1 LSALLGVV
9 AIASACQQPV
19 APSAPPT
26 NAAPPTSAAPPVA
39 AGPKWPNEPAGMRV
53 VADWGLDEVPPA
65 TARDVAIPGS
75 PGWKVAAGAEVNS
88 PRGWLQLASDPAAP
102 ISAPHVYDFV
112 YPQGMV
118 EGNAPA
124 TVYFGGLR
132 TRAIYVAF
140 WWKTSVPFDRG
151 PSGNKIAFMFN
162 GNGQLFMTLLPD
174 GRLHVLPEYPGD
186 FKWRDPL
193 PNAAAV
199 TLGAWHLVEWFADL
213 SDGTLQWWLDGAL
226 NGSHRD
232 LSNRSDFDEF
242 QFSPTW
248 GGNTGNRKRQTD
260 HYWFDHVHLS
270 VQ

>member
-1 LSALLGVV
+1 
-9 AIASACQQPV
+9 
-19 APSAPPT
+19 
-26 NAAPPTSAAPPVA
+26 
-39 AGPKWPNEPAGMRV
+39 MREV
-53 VADWGLDEVPPA
+53 SDWGFDDAPPA
-65 TARDVAIPGS
+65 TPGDASIPGS
-75 PGWKVAAGAEVNS
+75 PGWKVAAGAEINS
-88 PRGWLQLASDPAAP
+88 PRGWLQLASDPRAPMSAAT
-102 ISAPHVYDFV
+102 VYDFV

-124 TVYFGGLR
+124 TVYLGGLR
-132 TRAIYVAF
+132 TRAIYAAF

-162 GNGQLFMTLLPD
+162 GNGQLFMTLLAD

-186 FKWRDPL
+186 FRWRDPL

-199 TLGAWHLVEWFADL
+199 TLGEWHLVEWYASLDEAAVK
-213 SDGTLQWWLDGAL
+213 WWLDGVL
-226 NGSHRD
+226 NGHHHD
-232 LSNRSDFDEF
+232 VVNRSDFDEF

>member
-1 LSALLGVV
+1 LSGLLSVIVV
-9 AIASACQQPV
+9 MSACQQPV
-19 APSAPPT
+19 APTTSVTPPTASAPPI
-26 NAAPPTSAAPPVA
+26 AS
-39 AGPKWPNEPAGMRV
+39 GPKWPNEPSGMRV
-53 VADWGLDEVPPA
+53 VSDWGLDETPPA
-65 TARDVAIPGS
+65 TTGDVPIAGS
-75 PGWKVAAGAEVNS
+75 PGWKVSAGAELNS
-88 PRGWLQLASDPAAP
+88 PRGWLQRVQDPTAP
-102 ISAPHVYDFV
+102 ISAPNVYDFV

-132 TRAIYVAF
+132 TRAIYAAF

-162 GNGQLFMTLLPD
+162 GNGQLFMTLLTD

-193 PNAAAV
+193 PNVAAV
-199 TLGAWHLVEWFADL
+199 ALGEWHLIEWYANL
-213 SDGTLQWWLDGAL
+213 SDGTVKWWLDGVL

-232 LSNRSDFDEF
+232 LFNQSDFDEF

-260 HYWFDHVHLS
+260 HYWFDHVRVS
-270 VQ
+270 VR